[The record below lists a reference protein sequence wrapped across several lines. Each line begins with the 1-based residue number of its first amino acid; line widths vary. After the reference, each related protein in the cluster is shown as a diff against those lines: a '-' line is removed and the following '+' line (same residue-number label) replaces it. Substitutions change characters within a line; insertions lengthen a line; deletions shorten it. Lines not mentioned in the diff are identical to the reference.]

1 MLRSTISHCKQ
12 FITGNNRSLSA
23 KLTAQKPRT
32 MQQER
37 STFSMAGNNQAK
49 KDWNP
54 NLYGKFSGERAKP
67 FLDLLSQIDFKPG
80 MKILD
85 VGCGSGNLTKI
96 LTEVPNSTV
105 LGVDNSASMLEAAEK
120 EIDDTNRGRL
130 KFQLGTIEDVDK
142 IEGQF
147 DVLVSNAAIHW
158 VAGHEIIVPKM
169 LSKVTPETGYI
180 AVQVPTNHNQ
190 EIYVMMREIAAEPEF
205 DEHLKGFRLRW
216 PVLEIDEYAK
226 LLYANNC
233 HNINCYERVYPHV
246 LENGK
251 AIVDWVS
258 ATGMRSYTTRLP
270 AELQE
275 KFGQRLLEKIN
286 TKYQVGP
293 IFFPFRRLFFIAQRG
308 KQ

>member
-1 MLRSTISHCKQ
+1 MLRSTTIIYK
-12 FITGNNRSLSA
+12 TLVKENKGALLGVR
-23 KLTAQKPRT
+23 LTTQKPR

-54 NLYGKFSGERAKP
+54 NLYGKFGGERAKP
-67 FLDLLSQIDFKPG
+67 FLDLISHIDFKPG

-85 VGCGSGNLTKI
+85 LGCGSGNLTKI
-96 LTEVPNSTV
+96 LAEVPESTV

-130 KFQLGTIEDVDK
+130 KFELGTIEDVDK

-158 VAGHEIIVPKM
+158 VAGHETIVPKM

-190 EIYVMMREIAAEPEF
+190 EFYVMMREIAAEPQF

-216 PVLEIDEYAK
+216 PILEIDEYAK
-226 LLYANNC
+226 LLYANKC

-258 ATGMRSYTTRLP
+258 ATGMRTYTTRLP

-275 KFGQRLLEKIN
+275 KFGQRL
-286 TKYQVGP
+286 TPV
-293 IFFPFRRLFFIAQRG
+293 LFSI
-308 KQ
+308 